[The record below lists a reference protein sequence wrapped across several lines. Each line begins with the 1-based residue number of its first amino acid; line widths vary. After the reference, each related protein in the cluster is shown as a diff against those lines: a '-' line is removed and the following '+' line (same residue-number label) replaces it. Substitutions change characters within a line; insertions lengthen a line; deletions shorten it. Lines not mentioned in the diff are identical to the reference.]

1 MKLSLRTKLMA
12 VLVLAPV
19 LLLLAVGAIWTLDYR
34 QRVAEQGGMFRGEAV
49 QVARSLRLAVERS
62 IGSLNELLSLGDV
75 AGMLQSEEGGRDDL
89 LSDAWKLR
97 TRQIDS
103 QWSSLRLDS
112 PQVQAVLNNALAA
125 RLRAFGRKNWIFA
138 ELIVADRAGKLVAAT
153 SNPADYDQ
161 SDETWWREGMRL
173 GPGQA
178 VLEGFHYDETA
189 GVLAL
194 DIALPVVPEA
204 LGSAIGVLKAV
215 VNVSSLL
222 ASVTVL
228 STANQ
233 AQAEVVGK
241 DGAVLSQLSDM
252 SFVPSGEKIS
262 LQAARRLQPD
272 RPGWFISPLNG
283 GEASMVGF
291 APVRLLGTFAS
302 DQEIH
307 GDPLYVIVHSPAST
321 ILAPLRQRAV
331 ALAVAGASIII
342 GCLALVIYLAQK
354 AILAPL
360 QTLSKAAEAMAATV
374 LARKN
379 ARPGKGILD
388 PETALAKVDAIKTG
402 DEIEDFARD
411 FSAMSARL
419 LGYQEDL
426 RAEIAEKTAE
436 IQRDLDMARDFQ
448 QAFLPRD
455 YPRVPTIAE
464 QGRLTLNF
472 HHVYRAAMSVSGDF
486 FDVIKLNDHCAG
498 VLIADVMGHGTRSAL
513 VTAILRTLL
522 QGLAK
527 TGEDPGLFLS
537 LLNSN
542 FYDTMKR
549 TDQLI
554 FVSACFVVFD
564 AREATAKCS
573 SAGHPSPLIGN
584 RRTGRV
590 QPVYQGLKKNPALGL
605 LPGASYQVFSHQL
618 EENDIYLLFTDG
630 VEEAM
635 NANDEYYGMER
646 LARAMIDGMHLDI
659 GDLTK
664 AIVDDI
670 LKFSGNQPLAD
681 DLCLVAVE
689 AVRNEVYAGVEQA
702 APEQQTQGVKS

>member
-19 LLLLAVGAIWTLDYR
+19 LLLLAVGAIWALDYR

-62 IGSLNELLSLGDV
+62 IGSLNGLLSLGDL
-75 AGMLQSEEGGRDDL
+75 AGLLQTEEDGRDDL

-125 RLRAFGRKNWIFA
+125 RLRTFGRKNWIFA

-161 SDETWWREGMRL
+161 SDETWWREGMLL

-178 VLEGFHYDETA
+178 FLEGFHYDESV

-194 DIALPVVPEA
+194 DIALPIVPEA

-228 STANQ
+228 STTTG

-241 DGAVLSQLSDM
+241 DGAVLSELSDM
-252 SFVPSGEKIS
+252 SFVPSGKKIS
-262 LQAARRLQPD
+262 PEAARQLQPD

-283 GEASMVGF
+283 SEASMVGF

-331 ALAVAGASIII
+331 ALAVAGASIILL
-342 GCLALVIYLAQK
+342 CLALAIYLAQK
-354 AILAPL
+354 AILTPL
-360 QTLSKAAEAMAATV
+360 QTLSSAAEAMAATV

-379 ARPGKGILD
+379 ARTGKGILD

-402 DEIEDFARD
+402 DEIEHFARD

-464 QGRLTLNF
+464 
-472 HHVYRAAMSVSGDF
+472 
-486 FDVIKLNDHCAG
+486 
-498 VLIADVMGHGTRSAL
+498 
-513 VTAILRTLL
+513 
-522 QGLAK
+522 
-527 TGEDPGLFLS
+527 
-537 LLNSN
+537 
-542 FYDTMKR
+542 
-549 TDQLI
+549 
-554 FVSACFVVFD
+554 
-564 AREATAKCS
+564 RE
-573 SAGHPSPLIGN
+573 GSP
-584 RRTGRV
+584 
-590 QPVYQGLKKNPALGL
+590 
-605 LPGASYQVFSHQL
+605 
-618 EENDIYLLFTDG
+618 
-630 VEEAM
+630 
-635 NANDEYYGMER
+635 
-646 LARAMIDGMHLDI
+646 
-659 GDLTK
+659 
-664 AIVDDI
+664 
-670 LKFSGNQPLAD
+670 
-681 DLCLVAVE
+681 
-689 AVRNEVYAGVEQA
+689 
-702 APEQQTQGVKS
+702 